1 MRKKGHNIQYQKDQ
15 HHLGSI
21 VVWVLLIKVEEVLL
35 LRVIIKCFRR
45 FSLLLFLR
53 VHFRGG
59 RCRILFLLLRRG
71 LCRITRIRAGKFVR
85 LSWVLPNLRVDLT
98 IKIFLWKLKHFM
110 MIMLTK
116 NNKFMISTRK
126 NKPMRG
132 DCQVLKKYQDQEVK
146 LKYILTGKI
155 KNCIKRK
162 YR

>member
-1 MRKKGHNIQYQKDQ
+1 
-15 HHLGSI
+15 
-21 VVWVLLIKVEEVLL
+21 
-35 LRVIIKCFRR
+35 
-45 FSLLLFLR
+45 
-53 VHFRGG
+53 
-59 RCRILFLLLRRG
+59 
-71 LCRITRIRAGKFVR
+71 
-85 LSWVLPNLRVDLT
+85 
-98 IKIFLWKLKHFM
+98 

-146 LKYILTGKI
+146 LKYILIGKI